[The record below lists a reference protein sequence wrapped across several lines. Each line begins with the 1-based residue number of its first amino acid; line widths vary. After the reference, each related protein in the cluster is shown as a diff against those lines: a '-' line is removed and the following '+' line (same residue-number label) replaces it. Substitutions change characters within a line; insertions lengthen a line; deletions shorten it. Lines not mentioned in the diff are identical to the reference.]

1 MRRDG
6 LHWHVWRARGP
17 LYQRQVDANAAG
29 CVAAI
34 EQHLNAST
42 NKAVNYASALIVS
55 EKSRAWASDYVARAA
70 ETFGIRNAGVVINPP
85 RGSYCLKFYH
95 CPAILVEPGFVSNH
109 DFANRVQSGEGIDA
123 LARVLVDSI
132 CATFPDGG
140 LVALSVGHGYRGTPD
155 PGAPVNDAGD
165 VLDPAFDSE
174 EELNDAIITA
184 AEEMLLL
191 RRPHDAPT
199 DPSELGRPEED
210 APETARLT

>member
-1 MRRDG
+1 VRIDG
-6 LHWHVWRARGP
+6 LHWHAWRARGP
-17 LYQRQVDANAAG
+17 LYQRQIDANKAG
-29 CVAAI
+29 CIAAI

-42 NKAVNYASALIVS
+42 NKLVNYASALIVS
-55 EKSRAWASDYVARAA
+55 EKSRPWASDYVARAA

-109 DFANRVQSGEGIDA
+109 DFADRVQSGEGIDA
-123 LARVLVDSI
+123 LARVLVDSV
-132 CATFPDGG
+132 CAMFPDGG
-140 LVALSVGHGYRGTPD
+140 LVALSVGHGYRGVPD

-184 AEEMLLL
+184 AEEMLI
-191 RRPHDAPT
+191 RRDTVPAPPPL
-199 DPSELGRPEED
+199 DVQGVPV
-210 APETARLT
+210 